1 MGWLD
6 DTSVLVT
13 GGGSGLGRAIVSRF
27 VEEGARVVVL
37 DRSKEKLE
45 EVAGAFSDAVRTVAG
60 DVTSVED
67 NEAAVAAAVVD
78 FGGLDVL
85 VGNAGIWDF
94 NASLEATDAHRLAG
108 GFDELFGVNVKGYLL
123 AAKAAL
129 PALRAARG
137 SMVFTLS
144 NAAFYPGGGGPL
156 YTASKHAG
164 VGLVRQLAYE
174 LAPHV
179 RVNGVAPGG
188 MATDLRGPGSL
199 GLAGQSITEAM
210 PIQDIVREHGALQLD
225 ITAEDYVGTYVLL
238 ASRRESATAT
248 GTVVDISGMGT
259 PPRRRMTAG
268 GEA

>member
-1 MGWLD
+1 MGRLD

-37 DRSKEKLE
+37 DRSKEKLD
-45 EVAGAFSDAVRTVAG
+45 EVAGAFGDAVRTVAG

-67 NEAAVAAAVVD
+67 NEAAVAAAVND

-94 NASLEATDAHRLAG
+94 NASLEATDARRLAG

-144 NAAFYPGGGGPL
+144 NAAFYPGGRRPALHRVQARRCRARPPAGLRTGP
-156 YTASKHAG
+156 A
-164 VGLVRQLAYE
+164 R
-174 LAPHV
+174 
-179 RVNGVAPGG
+179 PGQR
-188 MATDLRGPGSL
+188 RGPRRNGDRPPRP
-199 GLAGQSITEAM
+199 GLPRAGRAVHHRGDAD
-210 PIQDIVREHGALQLD
+210 PGHRARARYL
-225 ITAEDYVGTYVLL
+225 LL
-238 ASRRESATAT
+238 ASRRESATVT